1 MAAEEE
7 EEEEE
12 ESGGT
17 SEVGRGVV
25 VAMDTS
31 EEVGTIWGEREEGKV
46 TGKGSEVS
54 VCALPIRRRSGQWE
68 TKHTT
73 DSKPRAHY
81 QNVMRLM
88 RTSTHGVDTLLLT
101 YHH

>member
-12 ESGGT
+12 SGGV
-17 SEVGRGVV
+17 SEVGIGVV

-54 VCALPIRRRSGQWE
+54 VCALPILGEGVGSG
-68 TKHTT
+68 K
-73 DSKPRAHY
+73 
-81 QNVMRLM
+81 L
-88 RTSTHGVDTLLLT
+88 STQLT
-101 YHH
+101 ANLGQH